1 MQTRTRR
8 NRTSSSRDTPFGK
21 IRQEDPVSGRSITY
35 IIKREFKSYFLSP
48 IAYIVISL
56 FLVVTGWFFFSV
68 FFIAGRTDLRDFF
81 SMLPIM
87 FTFTIP
93 AISMRSYAEE
103 MKSGSFEILLTLPVT
118 QLEILLGKFVAAL
131 SFIVI
136 MFIPTLSYPL
146 FISSLG
152 DLDWGPVVGG
162 YIGAVLLASAFCS
175 VGLLASSLTR
185 NQIVAFIIGLSI
197 CFFLT
202 IVDRMLVFFPTVF
215 TGILQFISADFHF
228 RNISKGIIDSRDLAY
243 FLSVSFVALY
253 GTHIIVRERG

>member
-1 MQTRTRR
+1 MTQRMQASRRHDTR
-8 NRTSSSRDTPFGK
+8 FEK
-21 IRQEDPVSGRSITY
+21 IRREDPVSGRSIAN

-56 FLVVTGWFFFSV
+56 FLIVTGWFFFSV

-81 SMLPIM
+81 SMLPIVL
-87 FTFTIP
+87 TFAIP
-93 AISMRSYAEE
+93 AISMRCYAEE

-131 SFIVI
+131 GFIVI

-152 DLDWGPVVGG
+152 DLDWGPVFGG
-162 YIGAVLLASAFCS
+162 YIGAVLLAGSFCS

-215 TGILQFISADFHF
+215 TGVLQFISADFHF
-228 RNISKGIIDSRDLAY
+228 RNISKGILDSRDLAY
-243 FLSVSFVALY
+243 FLSVSFIALY
-253 GTHIIVRERG
+253 STHIIVRERG